1 MTEPP
6 DQPDGVNPSDQ
17 PDGIR
22 SPDQPDGVNSSD
34 PSDQLEAAD
43 PLELRQADEAA
54 LAVGFSLATGAEV
67 EVSRDGA
74 GTPVVDVPASTWV
87 AAAQHAR
94 DTLDLDFLD
103 WLSAVDQMDSTA
115 DAGLDVVLHVAAT
128 TSAGIEGD
136 RARYQRRDF
145 GPPRVR
151 RLMLR
156 TRVPAG
162 ALVLPSLTALWPGVA
177 WHERETFEMFGL
189 DFTDF
194 DDGSG
199 LALRPLLLPDGFE
212 GTPLRKSFVL
222 AARAAKAWPGGKD
235 PADSGGKAPSRRKI
249 QPPGVPDPSWGP
261 REPGASVPEP
271 APARER
277 RPRTPRTGPAAGPR
291 AGATPRTGPAPN
303 PATDPATDP
312 AAERGTGPATAPAT
326 DPATS
331 PGADPGTS
339 PAHGAGPG
347 TSPAHGAG
355 PGTSGTDD
363 S

>member
-6 DQPDGVNPSDQ
+6 DQPDGVNPPDQ

-74 GTPVVDVPASTWV
+74 GTPVVDVPASAWV

-103 WLSAVDQMDSTA
+103 WLSAVDQMDATA
-115 DAGLDVVLHVAAT
+115 DAAGLDVVLHVAAT

-156 TRVPAG
+156 TRVPAA

-189 DFTDF
+189 DFTNF

-249 QPPGVPDPSWGP
+249 QPPGVPDPFWGP

-271 APARER
+271 APAPARER
-277 RPRTPRTGPAAGPR
+277 RPRAPRTGPAGGPR
-291 AGATPRTGPAPN
+291 TGAGPRTGPATN
-303 PATDPATDP
+303 PP
-312 AAERGTGPATAPAT
+312 TAPAT
-326 DPATS
+326 GPGTS

-339 PAHGAGPG
+339 
-347 TSPAHGAG
+347 
-355 PGTSGTDD
+355 GTDD